1 MARKSTASSPQDPSP
16 VATFETSLDAL
27 ETLVERMEQ
36 GGLNLEESLSAY
48 ERGIGLYRECQTALE
63 QAELRVRLLSDLDAP
78 ESARPFPDGAT
89 DRSGDA

>member
-1 MARKSTASSPQDPSP
+1 MARKSPAPSSQDPSP

-27 ETLVERMEQ
+27 EALVERMEQ

-48 ERGIGLYRECQTALE
+48 ERGIGLYRECQAALE

-78 ESARPFPDGAT
+78 ESGRPFPDASV
-89 DRSGDA
+89 DRDGDA